1 MSISQTC
8 DKEKTIKKVLLSH
21 WECLYVA
28 DGNLYV
34 IIRIIIIIVFISSLL
49 LSALEM
55 HLIDDKVWPFL
66 NCILTDGKLL
76 PFLNFILIDDK
87 LHCDYS
93 WTLS

>member
-8 DKEKTIKKVLLSH
+8 DKEETIKNVLLSH
-21 WECLYVA
+21 GECLYVT

-34 IIRIIIIIVFISSLL
+34 IIRIIIIIIFISSLL

-66 NCILTDGKLL
+66 NCILTDGKLW
-76 PFLNFILIDDK
+76 PFLNFIIKLIDDMF
-87 LHCDYS
+87 
-93 WTLS
+93 